1 MVSGLVLKNIGQTT
15 QDFTVLKIDM
25 CNAFNLVT
33 HQALLN
39 ECATCFPELLPWASW
54 CYSQHL

>member
-1 MVSGLVLKNIGQTT
+1 MVSDLVLKNIGQTT

-25 CNAFNLVT
+25 CNAFNLVS

-39 ECATCFPELLPWASW
+39 DCATCFPELLPWAMA
-54 CYSQHL
+54 L